1 MRGGEWKGEREW
13 LVLSG
18 YIVKLTGMSA
28 LQVGSSLVDLVRGM
42 ILFF

>member
-18 YIVKLTGMSA
+18 YIVTGMSA